1 MFGQQSHQD
10 CELQPI
16 WIPTDLP
23 IMVTW
28 SNPQMYSE
36 EQFDPLWCPNIHY
49 PFVEV
54 FVQGMLPG
62 LSEIQMSR
70 ACKSS
75 KQQQEKNSS
84 LLPLLRRCAVPSYVA
99 KVYQSREREGNGVQY
114 VVGLG
119 VGFNRSKT
127 SSFSP
132 TVMRPTLSSFPDTN
146 ASTPP
151 ASAICRYDDEPVP
164 PVYKPSRNQFKS
176 HCALRFGRDWLV
188 CFTRKRSSSSQRRE
202 INDTNFFLKR
212 PKAATISRAQKKDNE
227 YLRTTSKDTFLNA
240 EEKQL

>member
-1 MFGQQSHQD
+1 MTHSGALTYIIHLLRYLYKGCFLDSVKSRCLGHAN
-10 CELQPI
+10 P
-16 WIPTDLP
+16 
-23 IMVTW
+23 V
-28 SNPQMYSE
+28 SN
-36 EQFDPLWCPNIHY
+36 N
-49 PFVEV
+49 
-54 FVQGMLPG
+54 
-62 LSEIQMSR
+62 
-70 ACKSS
+70 K
-75 KQQQEKNSS
+75 KKNSA

-99 KVYQSREREGNGVQY
+99 KGYRSREREGNGVQY

-151 ASAICRYDDEPVP
+151 ASAICRYDDKPVP

-176 HCALRFGRDWLV
+176 HCTLRFGRDWLV

-202 INDTNFFLKR
+202 INDTKFF
-212 PKAATISRAQKKDNE
+212 
-227 YLRTTSKDTFLNA
+227 
-240 EEKQL
+240 

>member
-1 MFGQQSHQD
+1 MTHSGA
-10 CELQPI
+10 LTYI
-16 WIPTDLP
+16 
-23 IMVTW
+23 
-28 SNPQMYSE
+28 
-36 EQFDPLWCPNIHY
+36 IHLLRY
-49 PFVEV
+49 LYKRCFPDSVK
-54 FVQGMLPG
+54 
-62 LSEIQMSR
+62 SRYEIQMSR

-75 KQQQEKNSS
+75 KQQQEKNSP

-151 ASAICRYDDEPVP
+151 ASAICRYDDKPVP

-202 INDTNFFLKR
+202 INDTKFFLKR

-227 YLRTTSKDTFLNA
+227 YLRTTSKDTSLNA